1 MPDVVAQIA
10 VNLQRLRK
18 LKGFSQQQ
26 VAVTVEMPQGQY
38 SRIENGKVEPTLT
51 TLAKLAEA
59 LDSSL
64 AELVRPHSTGLEES
78 VSLPLLEK
86 VRALEGLS
94 KQEREALMTIID
106 LAIQKQHLK
115 DSISQVLKE
124 G

>member
-1 MPDVVAQIA
+1 MSDVVAQIA
-10 VNLQRLRK
+10 ENLQRLRK

-26 VAVTVEMPQGQY
+26 VAVAVEMPQGQY

-59 LDSSL
+59 LDTSL
-64 AELVRPHSTGLEES
+64 AELVRPHSTGLEAS

-94 KQEREALMTIID
+94 KQEREALMTVID

-115 DSISQVLKE
+115 DSISQVLKD

>member
-1 MPDVVAQIA
+1 ME
-10 VNLQRLRK
+10 LRNED
-18 LKGFSQQQ
+18 KGFSQQQ

-64 AELVRPHSTGLEES
+64 TELVRPHSTGLEES

-94 KQEREALMTIID
+94 KAEREALMTIID

-115 DSISQVLKE
+115 DSISQVLKD